1 MRRILGKFAVL
12 AIGMSLAAFLCGFC
26 SAHDWVPATCEEPET
41 CSICGETRGNPLG
54 HQWGKLKRDLFEMPE
69 IDEYFSRTCEIC
81 DAVLHPIES
90 GRWTYLVLD
99 DGTAEIVSVRAYNE
113 EIIIPTYIDG
123 IKVTTIGEQMLFMD
137 YGASDVVI
145 PEGVTTIGEDAFA
158 FCDGAYRINIPSSVT
173 TIIGNPF
180 WDRGGK
186 TITVSPDNPNFE
198 IIDGVLFDKNE
209 KRIIYRPDWGDASSY
224 TVPEGTLEI
233 GPRVFSSVY
242 VCSGLKEI
250 ILPSSLKKIDDYA
263 FEGCC
268 VLERIDI
275 PEGVTSIGYQILPDY
290 GNLETITVPSSVSE
304 MNGNPFKGKRVEVI
318 LSADN
323 PYFEIV
329 DGVLFDK
336 NHGSLVAY
344 LYDTGEESYVIPDG
358 ITEISAGAFSG
369 CGWLKQITIPESV
382 TVIGAE
388 AFQDCRN
395 LEKIVIP
402 EGVTELGDGTFF
414 QCENL
419 KTVSLPS
426 SLKKIGKNAF
436 LGCVSLEEI
445 TIPQGVT
452 VIDDGAFQSC
462 NNLSCVSLP
471 VGLMKIGGMAF
482 SRTAIER
489 IDIPQGVKYIG
500 NGAFFCSDL
509 KRVSLPEGLTSIG
522 RYTFSDCDIEEITVP
537 ESVTFIG
544 YGAFFFDGVKRVTLP
559 GSFETIDKEI
569 FNGTGLNEIVI
580 SDGVTTIGD
589 EAFAGFRIKKISI
602 PGSVTEFGYGICAGC
617 SELSSV
623 SLSEGITEIGEA
635 MFKGCTS
642 LKKIEIPEGVT
653 RIRRNAFSG
662 CSNLETV
669 RLPESLA
676 VIEDGAFSECE
687 NLKEITLPSGLEEI
701 GVNPFSCTPVE
712 ITIKGH
718 NQRFEV
724 VDGVLI
730 DNHQKQFASQFSD
743 LLKSF
748 MSQQDNPASTA
759 SEDNGDLP
767 VANIENASALSAYL
781 PKAIRAREQTL
792 QCSHLDEETI
802 NRYSRGILLD
812 WDNDGMEELF
822 LTYYH
827 PKSWYDIQKVCCYDI
842 EDGKVKAMIEDMQS
856 EVVDATGMRGF
867 SGITMY
873 QGKPAVFSCAFHEY
887 TSEMSD
893 RKYQTVWAKFT
904 LWDLYSKETLHK
916 VDISCDGHHLSYK
929 IDGKPCTESDF
940 ISIIDDCSFLTYD
953 PSPREPY
960 MTYSLSFIPID
971 ELIELLGG
979 NTSAPS
985 AKENIQAKQ
994 LSQIKRIT
1002 SNGDESIITFQYDSN
1017 GRLISST
1024 GSDDNVYTYSY
1035 DDAGHLIEVNCSYWE
1050 PYGPMYEY
1058 HYDENGF
1065 LVEVSGIGEG
1075 GGIAYTLENDA
1086 QGRVIRKTRNY
1097 DFGTAVTEYVYSD
1110 NGAHVEEVTT
1120 DTHSVGT
1127 VYQGKS
1133 TPQET
1138 TVKTA
1143 SVDYTYDDRGRVLS
1157 ETRTSDGKAVR
1168 TTYDY
1173 SYPPLIFV
1181 CDENGTP
1188 YRCEIRDSAG
1198 IQIWY
1203 MVIGKGSHSIERDDD
1218 GYLSGMI
1225 CDDADY
1231 QFRFSCEE
1239 NPDWSLARDLF
1250 DDVETKDR
1258 YHDNTTKDTSEVQY
1272 VVGYVVNAESGLNVR
1287 QNPSTSSERVRR
1299 IHNGTR
1305 VLISEQVTIDGMLWG
1320 RISDGWICMNYIKL
1334 EEEESTRGVRY
1345 VVSPSAGVV
1354 NIRCEAGTA
1363 YESIERIVSGEEVII
1378 YSQKIVD
1385 GREWG
1390 KTDAGWICMEYLT
1403 RSP

>member
-1 MRRILGKFAVL
+1 MNKMKRAIGNSISILLAAILFLACGFPDSSAESIFDFSKLPSSSPAAEFFQKRILPKFDLEGEEQTVTYYCQTCGKYWEDSYLSTTSSNFYAIDNFTPWLLAWHIADYDSDGIDDLFVISLDNSGHSEPYSKNGKDKEAVYIYQTL
-12 AIGMSLAAFLCGFC
+12 YLINNDGTPRYTRSEALAA
-26 SAHDWVPATCEEPET
+26 SATEEKRIFAFVDDKLIDISIHDYSKKTEGREKYKVVYPVNSSVERHTASADVRMYNPET
-41 CSICGETRGNPLG
+41 
-54 HQWGKLKRDLFEMPE
+54 KEMDCE
-69 IDEYFSRTCEIC
+69 FSFSRTYDKGDISYDIDSQTDRSEQEAIDLIQERLGEYGITGLEIPLSSTWGNRWDEC
-81 DAVLHPIES
+81 FYFSQKTNCAVFAFDSSPTVSKRCYGVERIATDNDDMNLLSTTTGENTFRRYKYKFGSSPS
-90 GRWTYLVLD
+90 VLD
-99 DGTAEIVSVRAYNE
+99 
-113 EIIIPTYIDG
+113 
-123 IKVTTIGEQMLFMD
+123 
-137 YGASDVVI
+137 
-145 PEGVTTIGEDAFA
+145 
-158 FCDGAYRINIPSSVT
+158 
-173 TIIGNPF
+173 
-180 WDRGGK
+180 
-186 TITVSPDNPNFE
+186 TVSQ
-198 IIDGVLFDKNE
+198 L
-209 KRIIYRPDWGDASSY
+209 S
-224 TVPEGTLEI
+224 TL
-233 GPRVFSSVY
+233 V
-242 VCSGLKEI
+242 K
-250 ILPSSLKKIDDYA
+250 
-263 FEGCC
+263 
-268 VLERIDI
+268 
-275 PEGVTSIGYQILPDY
+275 SI
-290 GNLETITVPSSVSE
+290 
-304 MNGNPFKGKRVEVI
+304 
-318 LSADN
+318 
-323 PYFEIV
+323 
-329 DGVLFDK
+329 
-336 NHGSLVAY
+336 
-344 LYDTGEESYVIPDG
+344 
-358 ITEISAGAFSG
+358 
-369 CGWLKQITIPESV
+369 
-382 TVIGAE
+382 
-388 AFQDCRN
+388 
-395 LEKIVIP
+395 
-402 EGVTELGDGTFF
+402 
-414 QCENL
+414 
-419 KTVSLPS
+419 
-426 SLKKIGKNAF
+426 
-436 LGCVSLEEI
+436 
-445 TIPQGVT
+445 
-452 VIDDGAFQSC
+452 
-462 NNLSCVSLP
+462 
-471 VGLMKIGGMAF
+471 
-482 SRTAIER
+482 
-489 IDIPQGVKYIG
+489 
-500 NGAFFCSDL
+500 
-509 KRVSLPEGLTSIG
+509 
-522 RYTFSDCDIEEITVP
+522 
-537 ESVTFIG
+537 
-544 YGAFFFDGVKRVTLP
+544 
-559 GSFETIDKEI
+559 
-569 FNGTGLNEIVI
+569 
-580 SDGVTTIGD
+580 
-589 EAFAGFRIKKISI
+589 
-602 PGSVTEFGYGICAGC
+602 
-617 SELSSV
+617 
-623 SLSEGITEIGEA
+623 
-635 MFKGCTS
+635 
-642 LKKIEIPEGVT
+642 
-653 RIRRNAFSG
+653 
-662 CSNLETV
+662 
-669 RLPESLA
+669 
-676 VIEDGAFSECE
+676 
-687 NLKEITLPSGLEEI
+687 
-701 GVNPFSCTPVE
+701 
-712 ITIKGH
+712 
-718 NQRFEV
+718 
-724 VDGVLI
+724 
-730 DNHQKQFASQFSD
+730 
-743 LLKSF
+743 
-748 MSQQDNPASTA
+748 MSQQDNPASTV
-759 SEDNGDLP
+759 SEDQGDLP
-767 VANIENASALSAYL
+767 VANVENASALSAYL

-812 WDNDGMEELF
+812 WDNDGTEELF

-916 VDISCDGHHLSYK
+916 ADISCDGHHLSYK

-1250 DDVETKDR
+1250 DDVETEDR